1 MRLLMLAGY
10 NGYNVCTV
18 LANMLSV
25 SKYLLTA
32 YYVPGLLKYLCE
44 QLDETPALSLLNF
57 L

>member
-1 MRLLMLAGY
+1 MRLLMSAGY